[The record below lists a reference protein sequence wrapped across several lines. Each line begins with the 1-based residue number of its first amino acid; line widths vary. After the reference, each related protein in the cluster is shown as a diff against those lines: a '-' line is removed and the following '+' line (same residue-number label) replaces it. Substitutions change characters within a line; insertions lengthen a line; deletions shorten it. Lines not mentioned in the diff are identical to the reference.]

1 MGNAWQGVAR
11 SEAPPLHMPSPIQAS
26 FLEEDAEEVEDEDEG
41 EVWRRLRGVPGPVKV
56 VFDKV

>member
-1 MGNAWQGVAR
+1 MVV
-11 SEAPPLHMPSPIQAS
+11 EAAYLHMPSPIQAS
-26 FLEEDAEEVEDEDEG
+26 FLEEDAEEVEDEDEE